1 MQHLPTTHHTGGG
14 TMLVRHQGGL
24 VSFEVADNSAL
35 AIQLRSRDT
44 AEHFGAALGQYPQ
57 YAGWCE
63 DAVLVQVHR
72 SVRTKGGHCFDAG
85 EYTLAQHSPAMH
97 DIGMGEGYTCYS
109 RSRGGLVF
117 VPLADVTVVA

>member
-1 MQHLPTTHHTGGG
+1 
-14 TMLVRHQGGL
+14 MLVRHTDGL
-24 VSFEVADNSAL
+24 VSFEVADDSAL
-35 AIQLRSRDT
+35 ALALRRTDI
-44 AEHFGAALGQYPQ
+44 AQHFAGALGQYPQ

-63 DAVLVQVHR
+63 DAVQVRVNR

-97 DIGMGEGYTCYS
+97 DIGIGEGYTCYS
-109 RSRGGLVF
+109 QSRGGHVF

>member
-1 MQHLPTTHHTGGG
+1 MQ
-14 TMLVRHQGGL
+14 VRHAAGL
-24 VSFEVADNSAL
+24 VTFTVADDSAL
-35 AIQLRSRDT
+35 AQTIRRRDT
-44 AEHFGAALGQYPQ
+44 AAHFDGTLGQYPQ

-63 DAVLVQVHR
+63 GAVQVRVNR

-109 RSRGGLVF
+109 PSRGGMVF